1 MDMEEGGARV
11 RNSRDL
17 EPEVCPTGMSTKTLL
32 LAGGKVGSSGILS
45 RFPLTFPV
53 FLKMGWTDLNGTDHM
68 LGYTPSPGPGYVG
81 QAAGSGEA
89 WGSKDPTAAPRAD
102 KTPACLSFSLIRW
115 GLLPPQPTSLSCL

>member
-68 LGYTPSPGPGYVG
+68 LGYTPSLGLAMWGRLQGQGRPGG
-81 QAAGSGEA
+81 A
-89 WGSKDPTAAPRAD
+89 
-102 KTPACLSFSLIRW
+102 KTPQQ
-115 GLLPPQPTSLSCL
+115 PPGQTKLQPSAHSLS